1 MVTVPEANQT
11 LWEAL
16 DAVYEAQRDAAQK
29 TRQTLSK
36 LIGMHPEIAQ
46 DPMAC
51 EALQAAVA
59 RQDGIVRY
67 AESQLALAETMKAYW
82 DQRAALAEA
91 EAEHEPVP
99 LVRRSGAFL
108 QGVAAPR
115 TTAPVPVAE

>member
-1 MVTVPEANQT
+1 MVTVPQANQT
-11 LWEAL
+11 LWGAL

-46 DPMAC
+46 DSVAR

-91 EAEHEPVP
+91 EHEPVP
-99 LVRRSGAFL
+99 LVRRSAAVL
-108 QGVAAPR
+108 QGVAAQR